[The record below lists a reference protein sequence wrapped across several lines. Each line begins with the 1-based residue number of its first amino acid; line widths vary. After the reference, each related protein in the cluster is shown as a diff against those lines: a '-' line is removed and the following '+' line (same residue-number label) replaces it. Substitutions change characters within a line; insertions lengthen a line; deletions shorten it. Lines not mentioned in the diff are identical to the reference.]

1 MECIELNLPQD
12 PDKSF
17 VVFQE
22 ICNFFPCPWHYH
34 PEYELVTIVKS
45 TGRRMVGDNIG
56 YFEEGDLVFLGSSL
70 PHLWINDSKF
80 IARKDNSLAH
90 AIVIH
95 FRETFLGDSLF
106 KIPEMESFN
115 NFLKMSNRGI
125 LIKGDAKAKIN
136 SIMKNMPNL
145 NGLQRLS
152 SLFSIFNIL
161 SGPVEHELLASPSFV
176 KNINLIGSDRLHKVI
191 DYIMKNFDQDITLP
205 KVASNANMSLTS
217 FCNFFKGNYRLTFVE
232 YLNSVRVGHAC
243 KLLSE
248 KDRNIVDVAYDSGY
262 NSLSNFNKQFK
273 KYKQMSPK
281 EYRRVL
287 CNDFDSTPYK
297 LDSFLKVV

>member
-1 MECIELNLPQD
+1 MEYLELNLPQE

-17 VVFQE
+17 VVFKE
-22 ICNFFPCPWHYH
+22 IGKFFPCPWHYH
-34 PEYELVTIVKS
+34 PEYELVSVVKG

-56 YFEEGDLVFLGSSL
+56 YFEDGDLVFLGSSL
-70 PHLWINDSKF
+70 PHLCVNDANFIN
-80 IARKDNSLAH
+80 RKDNSLAE

-95 FRETFLGDSLF
+95 FKEDFLGDRLF

-115 NFLKMSNRGI
+115 SFLKMSNRGI
-125 LIKGDAKAKIN
+125 LIKGDAKEKIN
-136 SIMKNMPNL
+136 SIMKEMPNL

-161 SGPVEHELLASPSFV
+161 SEPLDYELLASPGFV
-176 KNINLIGSDRLHKVI
+176 KNITLNSSDRLNKVI
-191 DYIMKNFDQDITLP
+191 DYVMKNFDQDITLSQA
-205 KVASNANMSLTS
+205 ASNANMSLTS

-243 KLLSE
+243 KLLLE
-248 KDRNIVDVAYDSGY
+248 KDRNIVEVAYGSGY
-262 NSLSNFNKQFK
+262 NSIANFNKQFK
-273 KYKQMSPK
+273 KYKQMTPT

-287 CNDFDSTPYK
+287 WND
-297 LDSFLKVV
+297 